1 MNTDKI
7 FDKINREDKQV
18 VMVHPL
24 ITYTICLVLTII
36 SYFLLTGIV
45 TLFVD

>member
-7 FDKINREDKQV
+7 LDKINREDKQV

-24 ITYTICLVLTII
+24 ITYTICLILIFV
-36 SYFLLTGIV
+36 SYF
-45 TLFVD
+45 